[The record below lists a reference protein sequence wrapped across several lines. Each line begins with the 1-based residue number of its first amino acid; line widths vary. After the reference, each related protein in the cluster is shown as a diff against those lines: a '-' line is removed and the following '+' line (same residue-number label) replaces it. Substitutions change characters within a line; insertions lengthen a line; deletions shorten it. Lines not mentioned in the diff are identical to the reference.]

1 MAVSRPSRPAS
12 IVARLLATVALLAT
26 LIPAVEMRLAPPRA
40 AFAANFLVNLAADPG
55 DGTCD
60 DTCTLRDAIDDAGAL
75 AGHDTIT
82 FSPAVTAP
90 IVLASAL
97 PPIAEA
103 LTIDG
108 SGQAII
114 VDGASSFRVFRA
126 SAPLTLTALTIQR
139 GRAPNDGF
147 GGGGGASFGS
157 SGTLSAVNF
166 ISNTSLAVAFGGGGA
181 YFAASATVVGGS
193 FISNTA
199 TAGSGGGAHFAGAA
213 VVSGTAFLSNTT
225 SFNGGGLFAATTAT
239 ITNTSLISN
248 TAAGDGGGAYV
259 FGAASVSGSSFTRN
273 RAASVYNSSGGGASF
288 LSAASVV
295 NTTFMNNTAVLDGG
309 GAKFWNAAAAIRD
322 SAFTGNSAQYGGGAL
337 LAAGGGLTNTTFT
350 SNTALGGGGLY
361 MAGGSAAGA
370 RPEGGDI
377 APITG
382 ATFTGNSAT
391 MGAGGGAYLSGPSAI
406 NGSQFNGNTAATSGG
421 GVYASGAGQTIPV
434 MDSLFATNSAGS
446 GGGGGARFS
455 GPAAVTGSTFSG
467 NSALGNGCGLRLD
480 TFSWLTTT
488 SFVSNAVTGV
498 SAHGG
503 GAYFGGAVVLTSATF
518 LSNTA
523 QNGNG
528 GGLFGAGTTMTNTT
542 VTGNQA
548 LCEDERA
555 LRAGGLVAGPPADCG
570 DGGGGWFSGAVNW
583 VLSLFSSNHAD
594 RKGGGSAL
602 SCGVPAIECK
612 LDTSQFFEN
621 TAGDLGGGLYLGSG
635 EPLAARVIL
644 ESNRAGSDG
653 GGAYL
658 ANSRSAFINP
668 VFNNNTLLNSTTG
681 ASDIGMAFHN
691 STLNV
696 THGTFAALASGN
708 RLSISAGTDQP
719 DDLGVQIRVVN
730 ITNSIFHNYGI
741 AVQGQAPTSTVTIS
755 GVLFS
760 NVITRTANGD
770 FNTQVAFTGLA
781 GFVNEVAGD
790 FHLTAASDAIDRGVI
805 TAVTIDFDGNP
816 RNQGLAPDLG
826 AYEHYRNPITGKLYL
841 PLVSKGP

>member
-1 MAVSRPSRPAS
+1 
-12 IVARLLATVALLAT
+12 VALLAT

-350 SNTALGGGGLY
+350 SNTALGDGGGLY

-391 MGAGGGAYLSGPSAI
+391 MGAGGGAYLGGPSAI

-467 NSALGNGCGLRLD
+467 NSALGNGGGLRLD

-602 SCGVPAIECK
+602 SCGVPVIECK